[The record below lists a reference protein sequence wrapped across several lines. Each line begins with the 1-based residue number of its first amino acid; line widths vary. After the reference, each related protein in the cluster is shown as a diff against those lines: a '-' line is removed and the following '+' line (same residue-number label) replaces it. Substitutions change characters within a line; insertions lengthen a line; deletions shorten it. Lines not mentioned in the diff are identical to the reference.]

1 MWVLFNFRKAYMPP
15 FGTDEDFNHHIVR
28 GLLRR
33 QPGLDIV
40 RIQDIGLIEAADP
53 LILEWA
59 TQEKRILLT
68 HDARTM
74 PKHATERILAGNT
87 IAGLLIV
94 PQSLPIGKA
103 IEDIIT
109 IALCS
114 DIDEWINLIEYLPL

>member
-1 MWVLFNFRKAYMPP
+1 MPA

-33 QPGLDIV
+33 QSGLDIV
-40 RIQDIGLIEAADP
+40 RIQDIGLIKADDSI
-53 LILEWA
+53 ILEWA
-59 TQEKRILLT
+59 AQEKRILLT

-74 PKHATERILAGNT
+74 PKHATKRMLAGNL
-87 IAGLLIV
+87 IAGLVVV

-103 IEDIIT
+103 IEDILT

-114 DIDEWINLIEYLPL
+114 NTDEWINLIEYLPL